1 VNQQRSCQYIEE
13 DEIDLRELFKTI
25 VKYKKFISV
34 FVVVVTFFAGVY
46 AFLVTPIYQVKG
58 LLEIGSYKSSLL
70 DSPQS
75 LKTKLDVIFIKQ
87 EENIENKKNWIQTI
101 SIPKSSKEFL
111 EIVSEGFSNQS
122 AEDKLNQVVKYI
134 QDKHQEIIDDIKT
147 KNLKQISYL
156 SKEIESLKTID
167 LSLNSKNLK
176 KAKEDLEFYKK
187 NLKQLSKEFNKIKN
201 RDSTFALLILTQQK
215 NIQDIISKLEN
226 RIDSLIKEK
235 NSIFLKI
242 DNLNQKIQDIKDSI
256 KPYNLRN
263 TQIVGNIIKQDY
275 PVKPKRALIII
286 VAFITSFILAIFLV
300 FFIEF
305 IKDLKTNEVEFR
317 KETS

>member
-1 VNQQRSCQYIEE
+1 MNQQSSCQYIEE

-34 FVVVVTFFAGVY
+34 FVVVVTFLAGVY

-58 LLEIGSYKSSLL
+58 LLEIGSYKSLSGIEFL
-70 DSPQS
+70 DNPQS

-87 EENIENKKNWIQTI
+87 EENIENKKNWIETI
-101 SIPKSSKEFL
+101 SIPKYSKEFL
-111 EIVSEGFSNQS
+111 EIVSEGFSNQL
-122 AEDKLNQVVKYI
+122 AKDKLNQVVKYI
-134 QDKHQEIIDDIKT
+134 QDKHKEIIDDIKT
-147 KNLKQISYL
+147 KNQKQIAYL
-156 SKEIESLKTID
+156 SKEIKSLNTTD

-176 KAKEDLEFYKK
+176 KAKEDLGFYKK

-201 RDSTFALLILTQQK
+201 KDSTFALLILTQQK
-215 NIQDIISKLEN
+215 NIQDIISQLEN

-242 DNLNQKIQDIKDSI
+242 DNLDQKIQDIKDSI
-256 KPYNLRN
+256 KPYNLKN
-263 TQIVGNIIKQDY
+263 TQIVGEILINEY
-275 PVKPKRALIII
+275 PTKPKKKLIII

-300 FFIEF
+300 FFNEF
-305 IKDLKTNEVEFR
+305 IKSF
-317 KETS
+317 KEEEKNL